1 MPSFVL
7 TMIRVAHTLIFTSS
21 SILSFLKRPKPLI
34 GTDPLKRLPNDESES
49 EFSGLSSSSDD
60 TINVEDMPDVPV
72 GKYGQ

>member
-21 SILSFLKRPKPLI
+21 SILSFLKRPKP
-34 GTDPLKRLPNDESES
+34 GTDPLKRLPNDKSES

-72 GKYGQ
+72 GKHGQ